1 MYLPAM
7 KTIGR
12 KSKQFMAM
20 LGRLAAE
27 ADTAILLAQHP
38 SLSGINAESG
48 MSGSTQWNNAA
59 RSRLYFTASK
69 MPDDGQSDGRE
80 LRVMK
85 SNYGPPGEIVRL
97 RWRNGVF
104 VPLTSPSVI
113 ERAAAEAAADAIFLA
128 CLDARRAQGM
138 EVVPTAGRGYAP
150 ADFARMAQA
159 KGYSNKGDGAA
170 SERRKD

>member
-1 MYLPAM
+1 MFDRRREATCDIRPKLLAVEAAADVFAGNENNR
-7 KTIGR
+7 TQV
-12 KSKQFMAM
+12 KQFMAM

-113 ERAAAEAAADAIFLA
+113 ERAAAEAAADAVFLA

-138 EVVPTAGRGYAP
+138 EVVPTAG
-150 ADFARMAQA
+150 
-159 KGYSNKGDGAA
+159 
-170 SERRKD
+170 